1 MVHISSIIILAVV
14 NCLFFLSIHE
24 SVTVSLL
31 TIQGTNCRT
40 ANLGQV
46 ADKTRGECISV
57 DPLSI
62 TKEVSDILSNPV
74 IATNVKA
81 KIILHKKL

>member
-1 MVHISSIIILAVV
+1 MVNKVQLA
-14 NCLFFLSIHE
+14 LSLLIEFFMV

-31 TIQGTNCRT
+31 TIQGTNCKT

-62 TKEVSDILSNPV
+62 TKEVSDILANPI